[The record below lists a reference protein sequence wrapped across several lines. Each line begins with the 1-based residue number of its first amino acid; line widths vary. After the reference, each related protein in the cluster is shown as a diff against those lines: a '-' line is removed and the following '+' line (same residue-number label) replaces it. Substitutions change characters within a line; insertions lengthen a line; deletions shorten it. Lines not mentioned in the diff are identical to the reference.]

1 MLRGGAEWNFKDP
14 MKNFRWLMCMQA
26 EEPHALPWF
35 GAVQGFALVPP
46 EGSLGNSGA
55 SGEMAALMVLSEG
68 GQLMVHDLR
77 TLQPSPL
84 SLPFQELPPV
94 TASAFAPGELPLA
107 EVCCLPTPTMPGLI
121 TFGGHC
127 SWDQGLVT

>member
-1 MLRGGAEWNFKDP
+1 MP
-14 MKNFRWLMCMQA
+14 QA
-26 EEPHALPWF
+26 EGPHTLPWF

-46 EGSLGNSGA
+46 EGSLGRGGA
-55 SGEMAALMVLSEG
+55 SGDMAALIVLSEG

-94 TASAFAPGELPLA
+94 TASAFAPGELPLG
-107 EVCCLPTPTMPGLI
+107 EVCSLPTPILYYPPLSLGN
-121 TFGGHC
+121 
-127 SWDQGLVT
+127 WDWSCECCLVY